1 MVGEA
6 VMMSRCYCDGQEEL
20 KLQELENKKQEE
32 VNRELRAAI
41 EEARRRSRVL
51 EKQLREGNNKG
62 NS

>member
-1 MVGEA
+1 MTDLVIWW
-6 VMMSRCYCDGQEEL
+6 VIDVCQEEL

-32 VNRELRAAI
+32 VNRQLRAAI